1 MSRIVTLLTVC
12 GFLSLLAGSGQT
24 STTESMAV
32 PSLLVSNA
40 GESVVVSGLPTVAP
54 AKALTVSN
62 LVMPCL
68 ASSDVGKAMF
78 EPPVVKSLIFSCLS
92 DAAVTKFV
100 TWPGLIVTALAKFL
114 AVPAAVE
121 SVTFPDLDTTGKLVA
136 RSILASRIG
145 CSALLTSLDGFSV
158 GILIATSGLWITTVL
173 VCLALS
179 SFVLTTD
186 KFAAE
191 VALWRYAR
199 DLGIP
204 LGLHLPLPG
213 EVLGGACPMG
223 PGPGR
228 LDEL

>member
-1 MSRIVTLLTVC
+1 MSLIVPLLTVC
-12 GFLSLLAGSGQT
+12 GLVSLLAGSGQT

-32 PSLLVSNA
+32 PSLLVSSA
-40 GESVVVSGLPTVAP
+40 GESVIVSGLPTVAL

-68 ASSDVGKAMF
+68 ASSDVGKATF
-78 EPPVVKSLIFSCLS
+78 EFPVVKSLTLSCLS
-92 DAAVTKFV
+92 DAAVTKFG
-100 TWPGLIVTALAKFL
+100 TWPDLVVTALAKSL
-114 AVPAAVE
+114 AVPAAIE

-136 RSILASRIG
+136 RSILASRTG
-145 CSALLTSLDGFSV
+145 SSALLTSLDWFSV
-158 GILIATSGLWITTVL
+158 GILIANSGLWRATVPI
-173 VCLALS
+173 CLALS

-186 KFAAE
+186 TFAAE

-213 EVLGGACPMG
+213 EALEGTCPMG

>member
-1 MSRIVTLLTVC
+1 MSLIVPLLTVC
-12 GFLSLLAGSGQT
+12 GLVSLLAGSGQT

-32 PSLLVSNA
+32 PSLLVSSA
-40 GESVVVSGLPTVAP
+40 GESVIVSGLPTVAL

-68 ASSDVGKAMF
+68 ASSDVGKATF
-78 EPPVVKSLIFSCLS
+78 EFPVVKSLTLSCLS
-92 DAAVTKFV
+92 DAAVTKFG
-100 TWPGLIVTALAKFL
+100 TWPDLVVTALAKSL
-114 AVPAAVE
+114 AVPAAIE
-121 SVTFPDLDTTGKLVA
+121 SVT
-136 RSILASRIG
+136 
-145 CSALLTSLDGFSV
+145 
-158 GILIATSGLWITTVL
+158 
-173 VCLALS
+173 LS

-186 KFAAE
+186 TFAAE

-213 EVLGGACPMG
+213 EALEGTCPMG